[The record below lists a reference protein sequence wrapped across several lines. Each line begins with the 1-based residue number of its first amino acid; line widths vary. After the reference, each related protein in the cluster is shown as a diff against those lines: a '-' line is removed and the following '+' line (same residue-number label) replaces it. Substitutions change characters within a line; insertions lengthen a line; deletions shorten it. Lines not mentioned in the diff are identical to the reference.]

1 MKPKELIIQYLEW
14 EIKDRTQNFQLIYQF
29 TLHSNTQ
36 NVHKVLFPAHS
47 FAHWPREYFR
57 QNFPFLAGR
66 GVQCILWGS
75 LPDFLRER
83 TYAQVPRELCSHAH
97 SCMTGKR
104 KLPTS
109 LKKIISVCK
118 STLGC
123 LQEVFQENRYYER
136 SLGSLL
142 PDPTPHSDINIS
154 GASVN
159 SFTHPKFNIQQV
171 RRATTDRVLALM
183 QITVQQGLWPR
194 GRSAAVLPVCTE
206 S

>member
-14 EIKDRTQNFQLIYQF
+14 EIKDWTQNFQLIYQF

-109 LKKIISVCK
+109 LKKNNQRLQKYSGVSSGSVPGESLLWK
-118 STLGC
+118 ITRLSSPGSDSTL
-123 LQEVFQENRYYER
+123 R
-136 SLGSLL
+136 
-142 PDPTPHSDINIS
+142 H
-154 GASVN
+154 
-159 SFTHPKFNIQQV
+159 
-171 RRATTDRVLALM
+171 
-183 QITVQQGLWPR
+183 
-194 GRSAAVLPVCTE
+194 
-206 S
+206 